1 MLRLLSLLADSEGP
15 SRMRTLLESV
25 QSDGEVTSG
34 GPLSDTDEEEWEDIC
49 TESDSESDDSDEDPL
64 RMLRLLESVQSDPL
78 MLSTLTQVLEGLAE
92 TSGGEGGAAGGAAAL
107 AEDQQSTLG
116 ARDEEVVT
124 GLYSYNIVNSSSLIH
139 SNS

>member
-34 GPLSDTDEEEWEDIC
+34 GPLSDTDEEEWEDIS

-64 RMLRLLESVQSDPL
+64 RMLRLLESVQSDPQV
-78 MLSTLTQVLEGLAE
+78 LSTLTQVLEGLAE
-92 TSGGEGGAAGGAAAL
+92 TSGREGGAAGGAAAL
-107 AEDQQSTLG
+107 AEDQQSTLT
-116 ARDEEVVT
+116 ARHEEVV
-124 GLYSYNIVNSSSLIH
+124 IVLH
-139 SNS
+139 S